1 MIRGKNVTIKFKY
14 LLSSLR
20 KMKQVIVAY
29 SGGVDSTFL
38 LRAAIEALGCEK
50 VTACIAESPL
60 FPHEES
66 VFARGLCRK
75 WNVAFFVISTH
86 EMNNPAFVRNA
97 SDRCYHCKKGLFKL
111 MLQQAKEKEVTYV
124 LDGSN
129 VDDRKDHRPGRRAL
143 QELGIV
149 SPLLESGFTKQEIRK
164 LSRALRIPTADKPSL
179 ACLGSRIPYGTRITE
194 KGLQK
199 VHNAERIVRSF
210 GILQCRVRD
219 YGDLARIEVLSKD
232 IQKLTRTGIRAV
244 LSRKFKKL
252 GYKYVTLD
260 LEGYRTGSMNFILTK
275 KNKEG

>member
-1 MIRGKNVTIKFKY
+1 
-14 LLSSLR
+14 
-20 KMKQVIVAY
+20 MKQVIVAY